1 MIKENTDD
9 IYTDKILRPATDTFL
24 TAEWDEMV
32 PFPNSKASHILILLL
47 LLHPEYPRPLLAYHV

>member
-32 PFPNSKASHILILLL
+32 PFPNSKSIVTISPSPWALSLL
-47 LLHPEYPRPLLAYHV
+47 PI